1 MIHLTA
7 KTEILIATKPVDF
20 RKQVDGLV
28 ALCTHHFQQNPRS
41 GALYVF
47 INRAKTMIRI
57 LHHDGSGY
65 WLATKRLSKGRYQD
79 WPTASP
85 SLSPA
90 AASQLM
96 SLIKSS
102 TCELPLN

>member
-7 KTEILIATKPVDF
+7 STEILIASKPVDF
-20 RKQVDGLV
+20 RKQIDGLV
-28 ALCTHHFQQNPRS
+28 SLCKYHFEQNPRS

-57 LHHDGSGY
+57 LHYDGSGY
-65 WLATKRLSKGRYQD
+65 WLATKRLSRGRYQG
-79 WPTASP
+79 WPTATS

-90 AASQLM
+90 LSSSLKN
-96 SLIKSS
+96 LIKSN
-102 TCELPLN
+102 TCELIKS